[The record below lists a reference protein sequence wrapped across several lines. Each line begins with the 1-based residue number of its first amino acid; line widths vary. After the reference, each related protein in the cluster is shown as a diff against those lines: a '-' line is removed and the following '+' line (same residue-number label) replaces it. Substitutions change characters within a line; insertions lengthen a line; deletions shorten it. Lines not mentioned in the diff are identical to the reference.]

1 MSLINGALAD
11 VWIEENHPE
20 NGLFRVYW
28 KDVIG
33 IRTGGAT
40 LDPDEGVGLRYEW
53 YYKDGKR
60 AEGIS
65 RGWDSDGKLR
75 SLRTYNDMASH
86 VHFEWYDN
94 GQKKEEVTY
103 KYGKPVGTH
112 IKWYKNGQKRSEE
125 NYKNGKFNG
134 LSTYWTIDGKENYEL
149 IWKDGNPWD
158 GISINWYDSGQKRWL
173 RNYKDGKEDGLWM
186 GWHSN
191 GQMMNK
197 ENYIDGIKT
206 GNFVRWYENGQK
218 QKEITY

>member
-20 NGLFRVYW
+20 NGLFKVYW
-28 KDVIG
+28 KDVTG

-75 SLRTYNDMASH
+75 SLRTYNDMASR
-86 VHFEWYDN
+86 VHFEWYENGQKVSEVNYKDDKEDGLRTWWFDN
-94 GQKKEEVTY
+94 GHKKEEVTY

-134 LSTYWTIDGKENYEL
+134 LSTYWTIDGKEN
-149 IWKDGNPWD
+149 
-158 GISINWYDSGQKRWL
+158 
-173 RNYKDGKEDGLWM
+173 
-186 GWHSN
+186 
-191 GQMMNK
+191 
-197 ENYIDGIKT
+197 
-206 GNFVRWYENGQK
+206 
-218 QKEITY
+218 